1 MFALKFANLNLNEFP
16 IEAEFAKT
24 TFHFLPFQAE
34 FQGKIESKLVYNR
47 TQLRTKQTS
56 LVLLFKECWSVPT
69 KYKIQSQT
77 LFG

>member
-1 MFALKFANLNLNEFP
+1 MFAIKFANLNLNEFR

-47 TQLRTKQTS
+47 TQLRTKETL
-56 LVLLFKECWSVPT
+56 LVLLLKEWWRIPT
-69 KYKIQSQT
+69 KNQI
-77 LFG
+77 